1 MCLLILTPFLRS
13 KVKNVKKKD
22 ESGGVLKNNI
32 MPCCSSALELAF
44 FLKPDLVEN

>member
-13 KVKNVKKKD
+13 KVKTIKKKD
-22 ESGGVLKNNI
+22 KSGGVLKTNI

-44 FLKPDLVEN
+44 FLKPNLVEN